1 MTSHSS
7 LIRWIYSGFACLILT
22 AGMMTT
28 TASVGWGQSDE
39 AREEMSKVIATIDG
53 DDITLNLV
61 MALIS
66 QLPQQYQGQPFERL
80 YDPILDDI
88 IDTRLAAAEA
98 KRSGIADDPL
108 IEELAQRAYDRVM
121 AEAWLSIEIQ
131 NRITDEMIEARYKEI
146 AADEDSR
153 TEIRARHILVNTEAE
168 AEDIIR
174 RLKEGESFEELA
186 KTLSIG
192 PSGPNGGDLGYFQ
205 RGDMVP
211 SFADA
216 SFALEVGA
224 ISENPVQTNFGWHI
238 IKAEDRRVIP
248 IPPLAEI
255 GVQIGQAMASEL
267 ASKIADELYEKAK
280 IRRLD
285 LDEVLS
291 NQ

>member
-267 ASKIADELYEKAK
+267 ASKIANELYEKAK

>member
-153 TEIRARHILVNTEAE
+153 TEIRARHILVNTETE

>member
-1 MTSHSS
+1 MTTLSFPF
-7 LIRWIYSGFACLILT
+7 RWISSGFACFALT
-22 AGMMTT
+22 VGMMTMT
-28 TASVGWGQSDE
+28 VSSGWGQIDD
-39 AREEMSKVIATIDG
+39 ARKEMSKVIATIDG

-66 QLPQQYQGQPFERL
+66 QLPQQYQGQPFDRL

-98 KRSGIADDPL
+98 HRSGIADDPL
-108 IEELAQRAYDRVM
+108 IKELAQRAYDRVM
-121 AEAWLSIEIQ
+121 AEAWLNLEVQS
-131 NRITDEMIEARYKEI
+131 RITDDMIEARYHDI
-146 AADEDSR
+146 AADEDGR

-168 AEDIIR
+168 AKDIIR
-174 RLKEGESFEELA
+174 RLNEGESFEELA

-216 SFALEVGA
+216 SFALEVGGV
-224 ISENPVQTNFGWHI
+224 SDKPVQTNFGWHV
-238 IKAEDRRVIP
+238 IKTEDRRVIP
-248 IPPLAEI
+248 MPPLAEI
-255 GVQIGQAMASEL
+255 GEQLGQAMASEL
-267 ASKIADELYEKAK
+267 ATQIADELYEKAK

-285 LDEVLS
+285 LDQVLS
-291 NQ
+291 SQ

>member
-1 MTSHSS
+1 MTSLSS
-7 LIRWIYSGFACLILT
+7 FIRWIYSGFACLILT

>member
-1 MTSHSS
+1 MTSLSS

-153 TEIRARHILVNTEAE
+153 TEIRARHILVNTETE

-267 ASKIADELYEKAK
+267 ASKIADELYEKAN

>member
-153 TEIRARHILVNTEAE
+153 TEIRARHILVNTETE
-168 AEDIIR
+168 AADIIR

-267 ASKIADELYEKAK
+267 ASKIANELYEKAK

>member
-1 MTSHSS
+1 MTSHSF

-153 TEIRARHILVNTEAE
+153 TEIRARHILVNTETE

>member
-153 TEIRARHILVNTEAE
+153 TEIRARHILVNTETE

-238 IKAEDRRVIP
+238 IKAEDRRVSP

>member
-1 MTSHSS
+1 MTSLSF
-7 LIRWIYSGFACLILT
+7 LFRWLYASMAFLALT
-22 AGMMTT
+22 ISMMTVMV
-28 TASVGWGQSDE
+28 SPGWGQSND
-39 AREEMSKVIATIDG
+39 ARTEMSKVIATIDG
-53 DDITLNLV
+53 DDVTLNLV

-80 YDPILDDI
+80 YDPILDDV
-88 IDTRLAAAEA
+88 IDTRLAAAA
-98 KRSGIADDPL
+98 AQRSGIGDDPL
-108 IEELAQRAYDRVM
+108 VKELAQRAYDRVM
-121 AEAWLSIEIQ
+121 AEAWLNIEVQ
-131 NRITDEMIEARYKEI
+131 NQITDEMIEARYNDI

-153 TEIRARHILVNTEAE
+153 TEIRARHILVTTQAE

-174 RLKEGESFEELA
+174 RLQDGESFEELA
-186 KTLSIG
+186 KALSTG

-224 ISENPVQTNFGWHI
+224 FSTDPVQTNFGWHI
-238 IKAEDRRVIP
+238 IKTEDRRVLP
-248 IPPLAEI
+248 MPPLEEI
-255 GVQIGQAMASEL
+255 GNQLGQAMASEL
-267 ASKIADELYEKAK
+267 ATQIADELYEKAK

-291 NQ
+291 SE

>member
-1 MTSHSS
+1 
-7 LIRWIYSGFACLILT
+7 
-22 AGMMTT
+22 
-28 TASVGWGQSDE
+28 
-39 AREEMSKVIATIDG
+39 
-53 DDITLNLV
+53 
-61 MALIS
+61 
-66 QLPQQYQGQPFERL
+66 
-80 YDPILDDI
+80 
-88 IDTRLAAAEA
+88 
-98 KRSGIADDPL
+98 
-108 IEELAQRAYDRVM
+108 
-121 AEAWLSIEIQ
+121 
-131 NRITDEMIEARYKEI
+131 MIEARYKEI